1 MSRHRAAIVGV
12 GQSAV
17 LRHDDIPLGVL
28 ALDACRAAITDAG
41 LADADVDGIAC
52 IPRQPFDS
60 EGAQL
65 DGQHFVST
73 HLMLRLLGL
82 PSARWGANVD
92 IMLGHSLAEAINAVE
107 AGACR
112 HALVFRALHSPR
124 GGYGHVAGTGARGAA
139 QFTAPYG
146 RFPPA
151 DFAQLWSRYQDLH
164 GTGAREEMAPLV
176 VQARANG
183 LRWSDGY
190 WARRG
195 AGPLTVEEYLEARLV
210 SSPLSLFDCDI
221 PVQAAS
227 AFVVTTAERAAELG
241 RPAAHVRGVAA
252 PYFADHGSVVPRGHT
267 LEHHRACG
275 RTIAAQLWADADLG
289 PGDVQA
295 ANLYDG
301 FSIIPIL
308 WLEALGF
315 CAEGEGFAFVQDG
328 RTAPDGALPLNTA
341 GGNLGGGRLHGTNQ
355 VLESVLQVTGRAG
368 ERQLPHVEAVV
379 ATVGPPA
386 RGAALVL
393 TRDPA

>member
-1 MSRHRAAIVGV
+1 MTRHRAAIVGV
-12 GQSAV
+12 GQSEI
-17 LRHDDIPLGVL
+17 LRYDDVPLGLL
-28 ALDACRAAITDAG
+28 ALAACRAALADAG
-41 LADADVDGIAC
+41 LGETDIDGIAC

-60 EGAQL
+60 EGPQH
-65 DGQHFVST
+65 DGQHLVST

-82 PSARWGANVD
+82 TKVRWGANVD
-92 IMLGHSLAEAINAVE
+92 IMLGHSLAEAVNAVE

-112 HALVFRALHSPR
+112 VALVFRALHSPR
-124 GGYGHVAGTGARGAA
+124 GGYGHVSATAVGGEA
-139 QFTAPYG
+139 QFTASYG
-146 RFPPA
+146 RTPPV

-164 GTGAREEMAPLV
+164 GSGSREEMAPLV

-190 WARRG
+190 WAGIG
-195 AGPLTVEEYLEARLV
+195 AGPITVEDYLAARPV
-210 SSPLSLFDCDI
+210 ASPLSLLDCDI
-221 PVQAAS
+221 PVQAAT
-227 AFVVTTAERAAELG
+227 AFVVTSTEVAERLG
-241 RPAAHVRGVAA
+241 RPAAHVRGIAA
-252 PYFADHGSVVPRGHT
+252 PYFAAHGSVVPRGHV
-267 LEHHRACG
+267 LEHHRECG
-275 RTIAAQLWADADLG
+275 RQIADQLWADGRVG

-315 CAEGEGFAFVQDG
+315 CAEGTGFDFITAG
-328 RTAPDGALPLNTA
+328 RTAPDGDLPVNTA
-341 GGNLGGGRLHGTNQ
+341 GGNLGGGRLHGANQ

-368 ERQLPHVEAVV
+368 DRQLDDVEMVV

-393 TRDPA
+393 SSTPS